1 MRIIGY
7 SFNNM
12 LEPYF
17 HYQPRRQKIPKSYDR
32 SYKRIC
38 FIHIT
43 FHIELSRLETPAT
56 LYRRDD
62 TLAIAK
68 KIMRTNFLSDNKIDI
83 VLDNIDNELVHIS
96 PDKCDYAV
104 DYFTNLC
111 SCGVSHD

>member
-1 MRIIGY
+1 
-7 SFNNM
+7 M

-38 FIHIT
+38 FIHIK